1 MWLGSNLHLIHFSI
15 YRQGQPVIDHFIFT
29 LYKFK
34 LIHSSGHYATYQ
46 IITAS

>member
-1 MWLGSNLHLIHFSI
+1 MWLGSNLDLIHFSI
-15 YRQGQPVIDHFIFT
+15 YRQSQPVVDHFIFI

-34 LIHSSGHYATYQ
+34 LIHSNGHYAAYQ